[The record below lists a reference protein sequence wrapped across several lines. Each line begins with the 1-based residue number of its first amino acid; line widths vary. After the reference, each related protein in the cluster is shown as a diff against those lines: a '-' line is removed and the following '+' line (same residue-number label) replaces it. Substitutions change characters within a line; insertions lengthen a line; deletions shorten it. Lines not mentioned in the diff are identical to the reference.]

1 MDSKDVPLIVIVD
14 DEQPIVEAITRC
26 FMRLDAKIESFTS
39 PRLAVEFIK
48 DNQPDIVISDQ
59 MMPDIKGNELLA
71 QVKELWPST
80 KRILLSAY
88 QDFDVVIEAFNQ
100 QSIDQFISKPWKN
113 ADLQALV
120 IQSAKQNKGPLASNI
135 NSIQMIGADSSMV
148 ALFEKITLAANAN
161 VPIFISGE
169 TGTGKE
175 LVANAC
181 HQLSS
186 ASNGNFIAFNCANF
200 SEHLIESQLFGHKKG
215 AFTGADKDH
224 VGLFESA
231 DGGTIFLDEVTTLP
245 LSLQSKLLRVLQ
257 ERNFSPLGSL
267 EVKPFDAQVISAS
280 STKLTDAVASGQFRE
295 DLFYRLNVIQL
306 NLPALRERGEDVKLL
321 AEHFLARF
329 NMQLNASF
337 THFSDQALALL
348 IAHQWPGNV
357 RQLENVLH
365 GTMAINQG
373 SIITKEM
380 LQEMIIDAPN
390 ANEQQQSSVFQP
402 DHSTEIKPLQ
412 DIERQAIEQA
422 IDSCDGNITKA
433 AAMLDVNPSTIYRK
447 MKNWQ

>member
-14 DEQPIVEAITRC
+14 DEQAIVEAITRC

-120 IQSAKQNKGPLASNI
+120 IQSAKQNKGPLASDI
-135 NSIQMIGADSSMV
+135 NSIQMIGSDSSMV

-186 ASNGNFIAFNCANF
+186 ACNGNFIAFNCANF

-306 NLPALRERGEDVKLL
+306 NLPALRERGEDVRLL

-337 THFSDQALALL
+337 THFSEQAIALL
-348 IAHQWPGNV
+348 MAHQWPGNV

-373 SIITKEM
+373 RTITKEM

-390 ANEQQQSSVFQP
+390 ANEQQQSPVFQP
-402 DHSTEIKPLQ
+402 SHSASIQPLQ
-412 DIERQAIEQA
+412 DIERQAIERA

-433 AAMLDVNPSTIYRK
+433 AAMLEVNPSTIYRK